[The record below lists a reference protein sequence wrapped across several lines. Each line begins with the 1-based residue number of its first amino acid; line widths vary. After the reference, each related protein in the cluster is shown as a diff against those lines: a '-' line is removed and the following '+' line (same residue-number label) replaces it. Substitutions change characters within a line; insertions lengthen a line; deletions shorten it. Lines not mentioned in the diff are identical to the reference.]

1 MTPVTGSTTRQLR
14 RRPCPRRRAEPDLG
28 PVGSVRRAVREQLDE
43 VADDEVAGRVPPR
56 VAGRLGVARRVDPIP
71 ELTMNDDADVVAV
84 CKLAGLVDLSNE
96 LVDDAAINVTATL
109 GTLLSDSLS
118 AQLDAGLLSGSGAN
132 DQPNGVLNVAPN
144 VDGAT
149 LLAGVSTAA
158 GQINDAGG
166 VADVVAMSGTASA
179 AANST
184 VTTDGALVFPNGF
197 AAGVGLKPIVIPA
210 LAVDALVYDSTRLI
224 FILNRQLSQ
233 VDMSKDYHFNRD
245 ATSLRIKARAAV
257 ACPSRTRPSAKS
269 ASPSPGRDR
278 AAVAAA
284 QPAAPV
290 PGLWCSPT
298 GSRWTDGGAM
308 VTLDHQPGCPL
319 PPSQLDLDWLMR

>member
-1 MTPVTGSTTRQLR
+1 MT
-14 RRPCPRRRAEPDLG
+14 
-28 PVGSVRRAVREQLDE
+28 
-43 VADDEVAGRVPPR
+43 
-56 VAGRLGVARRVDPIP
+56 
-71 ELTMNDDADVVAV
+71 
-84 CKLAGLVDLSNE
+84 
-96 LVDDAAINVTATL
+96 
-109 GTLLSDSLS
+109 
-118 AQLDAGLLSGSGAN
+118 GSGAN
-132 DQPNGVLNVAPN
+132 NQLNGVLNVAPN

-158 GQINDAGG
+158 GQINVAGG

-257 ACPSRTRPSAKS
+257 ACPVPDK
-269 ASPSPGRDR
+269 
-278 AAVAAA
+278 AVR
-284 QPAAPV
+284 QV
-290 PGLWCSPT
+290 S
-298 GSRWTDGGAM
+298 
-308 VTLDHQPGCPL
+308 VTVAGP
-319 PPSQLDLDWLMR
+319 